1 MKVSY
6 VITDNSVEKIWV
18 VFGSERLGICRKDKS
33 TSSYPLS
40 FELNENETMDFRIAT
55 IILNRREASK
65 LVDFIQKEFLKGE
78 DNG

>member
-1 MKVSY
+1 MKVSC

-18 VFGSERLGICRKDKS
+18 ACVSDNLGICRKDKS

-65 LVDFIQKEFLKGE
+65 LVEFIQKEFLKGE